1 MSVECEGPRWSWQL
15 AISRDKFAENM
26 FVITTPQDNQNL
38 SNVHFHQ
45 RGNTSG
51 NGQVGAKSVRQKH
64 LGFVSINFAC
74 VVVPYLYLKSCRH
87 PTFRSPKIGQLYLFH
102 FRS

>member
-1 MSVECEGPRWSWQL
+1 MSVECEGPRCSWRL

-51 NGQVGAKSVRQKH
+51 NGQVGAKSVHQKH
-64 LGFVSINFAC
+64 LGFVSTKFRVCSCSLFVFKVVQTPNFPFA
-74 VVVPYLYLKSCRH
+74 KD
-87 PTFRSPKIGQLYLFH
+87 
-102 FRS
+102 